1 MTFSVKQMKKLI
13 EIFQKNQ
20 AIFIG
25 SSIGTQYLTDY
36 DKFLLKLDGVDLDN
50 VDTFT
55 DIQKMFYFGI
65 YSEFLGGNE
74 SYESSGAAFDKWLAV
89 EVKKPLSVQKK
100 ASLEFLEKRTFND
113 IVGLGNRMANK
124 YTNNILTTSLSQQN
138 MLQNKIKD
146 ATIKSFK
153 ENYSSQ
159 QLASELRELTG
170 DWARD
175 FSRIADYVMQ
185 EAYAYG
191 RLAQIIDTYGKDCE
205 VYKQTF
211 PGCCADC
218 EKNYGTPNEEPIVY
232 SIGALRI
239 NGTNIGRKE
248 QLPVIGQAHPFAR
261 SILHPVPP
269 DSVWDE
275 NKKQFVIIRNTQGIK
290 RNSKV
295 KINIIP

>member
-1 MTFSVKQMKKLI
+1 MKFDIYQIQKLI

-25 SSIGTQYLTDY
+25 SSLGVQYLTDY
-36 DKFLLKLDGVDLDN
+36 DKFLLKMYQIDLEDF
-50 VDTFT
+50 DTISE
-55 DIQKMFYFGI
+55 IQKMFYFGI
-65 YSEFLGGNE
+65 YSEFLGGNK
-74 SYESSGAAFDKWLAV
+74 SMKSSRKDFNKWLSK
-89 EVKKPLSVQKK
+89 ESKKPLSVQKK

-113 IVGLGNRMANK
+113 ISGLGNRMSNK
-124 YTNNILTTSLSQQN
+124 YTNHILTASVSK
-138 MLQNKIKD
+138 QNKLQDKIKT

-191 RLAQIIDTYGKDCE
+191 RLAQIIDTYGDDCE
-205 VYKQTF
+205 VYKRTF
-211 PGCCADC
+211 PGCCKDC
-218 EKNYGTPNEEPIVY
+218 EKNYGTPNEEPIIY
-232 SIGALRI
+232 KIAELRI

-248 QLPVIGQAHPFAR
+248 QLPVIGQAHPWAR
-261 SILHPVPP
+261 SILHPIPP
-269 DSVWDE
+269 DSIWDN
-275 NKKQFVIIRNTQGIK
+275 NKKQFIITRNNQGIS

-295 KINIIP
+295 KISIS